1 MTWHQTVCVV
11 SQFRSG
17 LFTFSIWLWLAAT
30 IISQHGSKSSQAL
43 SPVQWPHNRV
53 QTRNLK
59 IELTP
64 FAADMQTISVKR
76 KYVHDHTQL
85 LQQPQLPRTLVAC
98 FLFDSELKCYRQGFK
113 FCKTAQIFVLLCLC
127 SVVSIAFLSGRL
139 HSEEYLA
146 SYRTRVSHH
155 HPFLSSLHSYDTWE
169 GRDSSSVSMLSAAAS
184 EIITLIS
191 SSYRLQPSTTLDFIC
206 ISENAGLSLHFLL
219 VAK

>member
-53 QTRNLK
+53 QMRNLK

-64 FAADMQTISVKR
+64 FAADMQTFSVKR

-155 HPFLSSLHSYDTWE
+155 HPFYHHYTAMTHEREEIPQVLVCFQLQPVRSLH
-169 GRDSSSVSMLSAAAS
+169 
-184 EIITLIS
+184 
-191 SSYRLQPSTTLDFIC
+191 
-206 ISENAGLSLHFLL
+206 
-219 VAK
+219 